1 MRPLRRRN
9 LLANER
15 RTTRV
20 WSKGMNKL
28 TVYEYAVTIEA
39 LYEYLN
45 NHMDEWW
52 VREIIVK
59 LQADMRL
66 AVTEAVHS

>member
-1 MRPLRRRN
+1 
-9 LLANER
+9 
-15 RTTRV
+15 
-20 WSKGMNKL
+20 MNKL
-28 TVYEYAVTIEA
+28 TVYEYALTIEA

-45 NHMDEWW
+45 NHMEAWW
-52 VREIIVK
+52 VRDIIVK

>member
-1 MRPLRRRN
+1 
-9 LLANER
+9 
-15 RTTRV
+15 
-20 WSKGMNKL
+20 MNKL
-28 TVYEYAVTIEA
+28 TVSEYATTIQA

-59 LQADMRL
+59 LQTDMRI
-66 AVTEAVHS
+66 AVTEAVYS

>member
-1 MRPLRRRN
+1 LRRRN
-9 LLANER
+9 LLVDER

-20 WSKGMNKL
+20 WSEGMSKM

-45 NHMDEWW
+45 NHMESWW
-52 VREIIVK
+52 VRDIISK
-59 LQADMRL
+59 MQADMRI
-66 AVTEAVHS
+66 AITEAVNS